1 MLLLNLLVLSVRY
14 AGLAFAAGLAAVF
27 VLWLLSKLSRLPVT
41 PLQRWTLGAVTCAVC
56 GGWLVVVN
64 GPAYGELAQWGAWLG
79 AICVTLVTLLM
90 LVIGLLVAGVRSLWR
105 VGKSAIAGDAAA
117 GTDPSPGRSAPRQP
131 DKQP

>member
-1 MLLLNLLVLSVRY
+1 MLLLNLLVLSVLY

-64 GPAYGELAQWGAWLG
+64 GPAYGELARWGAWLG

-105 VGKSAIAGDAAA
+105 VGTTAIAGAPATGA
-117 GTDPSPGRSAPRQP
+117 GPSRGRSAPPRL